1 MDRPMTLAVRAPDL
15 STVGEP
21 DYANIVHVSY
31 TPYDFRVTFS
41 LLMTPHEQGAP
52 APGALT
58 PRAVREVVLPTA
70 RRRAAPARGGR
81 SEIPGEG
88 RRDVTRGT
96 TRSRDA
102 ASATTDDGWGVRL
115 IAL

>member
-1 MDRPMTLAVRAPDL
+1 MNPPMTLAVRQPDL

-21 DYANIVHVSY
+21 DYANIVHASY

-58 PRAVREVVLPTA
+58 PRAVREVVLPISA
-70 RRRAAPARGGR
+70 VESLIDVLQAQLDEFVGR
-81 SEIPGEG
+81 YG
-88 RRDVTRGT
+88 RVEPSVRQSDGQ
-96 TRSRDA
+96 
-102 ASATTDDGWGVRL
+102 SAMSG
-115 IAL
+115 